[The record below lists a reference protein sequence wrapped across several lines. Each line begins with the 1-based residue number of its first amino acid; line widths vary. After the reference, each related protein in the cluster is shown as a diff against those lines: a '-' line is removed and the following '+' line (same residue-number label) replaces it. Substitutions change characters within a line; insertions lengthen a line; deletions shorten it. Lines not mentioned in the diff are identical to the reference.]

1 MIKYLIK
8 KKMQKEA
15 EEHGK
20 KVLIYTGAVL
30 TGVGVYV
37 SYKAIKNHRRKRQMD
52 DTHYLVDSEY
62 DMYNYDDEVE
72 ESEKS
77 ELQQK
82 VDEFNSRR
90 INCENCPDV
99 STEEMVNYVESI
111 KDSKDDVEIN
121 EEDYKE
127 EAYDKYEYYEDD
139 LEEK

>member
-8 KKMQKEA
+8 KKIQKEA

-20 KVLIYTGAVL
+20 KVLMYTGAVL

-37 SYKAIKNHRRKRQMD
+37 SYKAIKNRRRKRQMD
-52 DTHYLVDSEY
+52 DIHYLVDSEY
-62 DMYNYDDEVE
+62 DMYNHDDEVE
-72 ESEKS
+72 KNEKS

-90 INCENCPDV
+90 ISYENCPDV

-111 KDSKDDVEIN
+111 KNSKDDVEIN

>member
-52 DTHYLVDSEY
+52 DAHYLVDSEY

-72 ESEKS
+72 ED

-99 STEEMVNYVESI
+99 STEEMINYVESI

-127 EAYDKYEYYEDD
+127 EEYDKYEYYEED

>member
-1 MIKYLIK
+1 MIKYLVK

-30 TGVGVYV
+30 AGVGVYF
-37 SYKAIKNHRRKRQMD
+37 SYKAIKHHRQKGQTED
-52 DTHYLVDSEY
+52 NCYLVDSEY

-72 ESEKS
+72 YDEKN
-77 ELQQK
+77 ELEKK

-90 INCENCPDV
+90 INYDNCPHASQEEMINYV
-99 STEEMVNYVESI
+99 NSTE
-111 KDSKDDVEIN
+111 DTKDDIEID
-121 EEDYKE
+121 ESDYKE
-127 EAYDKYEYYEDD
+127 DEYDKYDYYEEE